1 MKKIR
6 LRIHQIK
13 CIVKYFYYKLYCSV
27 KKIENK
33 DVWII
38 SERGDEARDNGYA
51 FYKYMIQKKPQIN
64 FKYIINKNS
73 EDRKRIDDSRIV
85 YQGSKE
91 HYILFITAGY
101 LLSTHIMGYSPEFRI
116 FNKLDKWGW
125 INIFGKRIYLTHGI
139 DKDNV
144 EGLDCKHI
152 KVDLFVCGA
161 KPQYEEEIKKLG
173 HPKGVL
179 QYIGMPRYDYLENDL
194 KNQILLMPTWRM
206 DLFYCKGIKEFK
218 ESNYYKNWNGIL
230 ENKKL
235 TEILEKNDLNL
246 IFYPH
251 YEIQPYI
258 DAFNIKNN
266 RIKIA
271 SIKDYDV
278 QTLLNQSNL
287 LVTDYSSVMFDFAYL
302 RKPVIYFQFDYQ
314 EYRNNH
320 FKEGYFSYL
329 RDGFGDVLTDV
340 NDVVDDMKSII
351 EKNFEVDDKY
361 ILNRD
366 RFFTLPVGGNSER
379 VYRAIL
385 NCKKNYYR

>member
-1 MKKIR
+1 M
-6 LRIHQIK
+6 
-13 CIVKYFYYKLYCSV
+13 
-27 KKIENK
+27 
-33 DVWII
+33 
-38 SERGDEARDNGYA
+38 
-51 FYKYMIQKKPQIN
+51 
-64 FKYIINKNS
+64 
-73 EDRKRIDDSRIV
+73 
-85 YQGSKE
+85 
-91 HYILFITAGY
+91 
-101 LLSTHIMGYSPEFRI
+101 
-116 FNKLDKWGW
+116 
-125 INIFGKRIYLTHGI
+125 
-139 DKDNV
+139 
-144 EGLDCKHI
+144 
-152 KVDLFVCGA
+152 
-161 KPQYEEEIKKLG
+161 
-173 HPKGVL
+173 
-179 QYIGMPRYDYLENDL
+179 
-194 KNQILLMPTWRM
+194 
-206 DLFYCKGIKEFK
+206 
-218 ESNYYKNWNGIL
+218 
-230 ENKKL
+230 